1 MFRRRPTNRKHHYTG
16 DVFKILYQNRA
27 ERPEDLCSVLQEP
40 DGLADSSMPTH
51 WPLGKHFQIIEG

>member
-51 WPLGKHFQIIEG
+51 WPLGKHF